1 MWVSRRSF
9 LASTTAVAV
18 AATMPQAAG
27 ADGRKTLLM
36 RSRQIEV
43 SGKAATRYGV
53 TQPSGAF
60 GLTLNEGEQFSVRL
74 ENRLPVLAGLH
85 WHGMTEP
92 WRQDGVPYLS
102 GPPIAPGAAQD
113 FDFPAIPPGTRW
125 MHSHFGLQEQNLLA
139 APLIIRETSAI
150 RSNAQEVVVF
160 LEDFS
165 WTSPEEIFEG
175 LRKRP
180 AMAMAAPSDKA
191 APMAP
196 DLNDVEYD
204 AYLANDR
211 TLDDPDVIR
220 VERNGEVRLRIINA
234 GASSNFTID
243 LGNIQGS
250 LVAVD
255 GNPIVP
261 VAVRRVPVAIA
272 QRADIVLRM
281 PSDGTAVPILA
292 LGEGRRLRAGIILQP
307 PGATVSKLSANG
319 SEMGP
324 RVGLEQ
330 ELQLVASAPL
340 AARPPNRSIPVQL
353 TGNMMGYVWAM
364 PINGMPGLPG
374 TAGRGER
381 VEIAFVN
388 TTMMSHPM
396 HLHGH
401 VFQVVQINDRQIP
414 GAIRDTILVPPKATV
429 KVAFDADNPGTL
441 GVPLS
446 QSLSHGGRHVLD
458 AGLSRVRLVR
468 AKVFSIEYREEFR
481 SRQWCAP
488 SP

>member
-1 MWVSRRSF
+1 
-9 LASTTAVAV
+9 
-18 AATMPQAAG
+18 
-27 ADGRKTLLM
+27 
-36 RSRQIEV
+36 
-43 SGKAATRYGV
+43 
-53 TQPSGAF
+53 
-60 GLTLNEGEQFSVRL
+60 
-74 ENRLPVLAGLH
+74 
-85 WHGMTEP
+85 MTEP

-102 GPPIAPGAAQD
+102 GPPVAPGAAQD

-139 APLIIRETSAI
+139 GPLIIREASAI

-160 LEDFS
+160 LEDFA
-165 WTSPEEIFEG
+165 WASPEEIFDG
-175 LRKRP
+175 LRKRL
-180 AMAMAAPSDKA
+180 AMTMAGPSDKA

-211 TLDDPDVIR
+211 TLDDPNVIR

-234 GASSNFTID
+234 GASTNFTID

-261 VAVRRVPVAIA
+261 VAVKRVPVAIA

-292 LGEGRRLRAGIILQP
+292 LGEGRRLRTGIVLQP
-307 PGATVSKLSANG
+307 PGAAVTKISADG
-319 SEMGP
+319 DEMGP
-324 RVGLEQ
+324 QVGLDQ

-340 AARPPNRSIPVQL
+340 AARPPNRSVPVDL
-353 TGNMMGYVWAM
+353 TGTMMGYVWGM
-364 PINGMPGLPG
+364 PINGMPGLPA
-374 TAGRGER
+374 TAARGER
-381 VEIAFVN
+381 VEIAFNN

-401 VFQVVQINDRQIP
+401 VFQVVKINGRQIS
-414 GAIRDTILVPPKATV
+414 GAIRDTVLVPPKATV
-429 KVAFDADNPGTL
+429 SVAFDADNPGLWAFHCHNLYHMAAGMFSTL
-441 GVPLS
+441 V
-446 QSLSHGGRHVLD
+446 
-458 AGLSRVRLVR
+458 
-468 AKVFSIEYREEFR
+468 YRGFG
-481 SRQWCAP
+481 
-488 SP
+488 